1 MSQERAGAT
10 TDERQA
16 LARVAVALDTA
27 DWPTFVGWCELFG
40 PRVGVL
46 KVGLQAFTTWGPAAA
61 AEARRYGSKLFLD
74 LKLHDIP
81 KTVGGAVGAVRDLGA
96 DYVTLHAAGGSA
108 MLGAAAEAAGDQL
121 RLLAVTLLTHL
132 DGAALAE
139 LDLPGDGATR
149 ALRWARLAHE
159 AGCRGAVCSPL
170 EVAALRSGLPKP
182 FDLVTP
188 GVRPAGVSR
197 DDQRRTAT
205 PCEALAAGADLL
217 VIGRPLTA
225 ALDPEAALDR
235 LVAELTGAPTLAAR

>member
-1 MSQERAGAT
+1 MSTERTEAT
-10 TDERQA
+10 KNERQA

-40 PRVGVL
+40 PRVGAL
-46 KVGLQAFTTWGPAAA
+46 KVGLQAFTTWGPAAV
-61 AEARRYGSKLFLD
+61 AEARRHGSKLFLD

-81 KTVGGAVGAVRDLGA
+81 TTVAGAVGAVRDLGA
-96 DYVTLHAAGGSA
+96 DYVTLHASGGPA
-108 MLGAAAEAAGDQL
+108 MLSAAAEAAGDPL

-132 DGAALAE
+132 DGATLAE

-149 ALRWARLAHE
+149 ALRWARLARE

-170 EVAALRSGLPKP
+170 EVAALRAGLPAP

-188 GVRPAGVSR
+188 GVRPAGVSS

-205 PCEALAAGADLL
+205 PREALAAGADLL

-225 ALDPEAALDR
+225 APDPEAALDR
-235 LVAELTGAPTLAAR
+235 LAAELAGTPALGAS